1 MRTWCAAA
9 FLTGVL
15 LAPLSTA
22 HAEVHLIIRDGHVD
36 LDARDATV
44 KQILTEW
51 ARVGQTRI
59 VNGDGVAGGPV
70 TLQLSNVPEAQALEI
85 LLRSVSGYMTAPRAV
100 EVSNASRFDRIL
112 VMPTSTPPRV
122 AATPQPAF
130 QPPGFG
136 PGGALPQ
143 SADDQDD
150 DLPPGGLPLPIPNGN
165 GRGPVFPQYPNGGPG
180 GPGGRGP
187 GYQPQAAPF
196 VQPAFPPNSYPQTP
210 SFQPQQAPPAAPAQ
224 TAPTGTMPVGVST
237 PGMIVQPPPQP
248 GQPGAQPDQRN

>member
-1 MRTWCAAA
+1 MRTWSAAA
-9 FLTGVL
+9 ILGGVL

-44 KQILTEW
+44 RQILSEW

-59 VNGDGVAGGPV
+59 VNAEGITGGPV

-85 LLRSVSGYMTAPRAV
+85 LLRSVSGYMTAPRPV
-100 EVSNASRFDRIL
+100 DVSNASQFDRIL

-130 QPPGFG
+130 QPPQAFG
-136 PGGALPQ
+136 PGGVPQ
-143 SADDQDD
+143 PLDDQDD
-150 DLPPGGLPLPIPNGN
+150 DPPPGSQPIPVPN
-165 GRGPVFPQYPNGGPG
+165 GRGPVFPQYPTG

-196 VQPAFPPNSYPQTP
+196 VQPTFPPNSYPQTP
-210 SFQPQQAPPAAPAQ
+210 SFQPQQAPPQNPPQNAPPPAG
-224 TAPTGTMPVGVST
+224 AMPVGVST
-237 PGMIVQPPPQP
+237 PGMVVQPPPQAN
-248 GQPGAQPDQRN
+248 QPGVQQDQQRD